1 MRGMK
6 LDLKEHLIE
15 LASSRQVKELICDL
29 VDHYVARS
37 DNKIDDRMAKGLRAA
52 MFGDES

>member
-1 MRGMK
+1 MK

-52 MFGDES
+52 MFSDES